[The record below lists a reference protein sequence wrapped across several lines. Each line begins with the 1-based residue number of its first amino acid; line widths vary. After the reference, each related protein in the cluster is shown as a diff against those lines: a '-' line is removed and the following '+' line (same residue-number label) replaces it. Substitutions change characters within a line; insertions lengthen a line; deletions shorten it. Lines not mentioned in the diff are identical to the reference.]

1 MNPTFFQ
8 IYAALFMVVVTVALF
23 IWLQGSEA
31 AASARRMMRM
41 MTRIGLDPGIA
52 THGDPRTTAIM
63 EKARHRCRK
72 CRFEDCCELWR
83 RGGGVGDNSFC
94 PNARTFQSLTETSTR
109 AA

>member
-52 THGDPRTTAIM
+52 THGGRRTMAIM
-63 EKARHRCRK
+63 KRAQRRCRK
-72 CRFEDCCELWR
+72 CRFEDRCELWH

-94 PNARTFQSLTETSTR
+94 PNARTFQGLAETSGHT
-109 AA
+109 A